1 MYTYLHG
8 AVLATRLQSEDT
20 QSLRDNHPLLLIVR
34 RGNTLKEL
42 ETLQSSS
49 TASSLVGDHTANGPV
64 ENLGGC
70 AVVEGA
76 GFFGVDNVAFVE
88 EVVVAQLRNQ
98 CKSSCEM
105 RPNSVNWYVT
115 HLVTEEAARDV
126 DLLAPHNDNLLA
138 VQNLLGDNRGQPA
151 KKMALAINDDGA

>member
-1 MYTYLHG
+1 MTETLFPALSHLDS

-64 ENLGGC
+64 ENLGRS

-76 GFFGVDNVAFVE
+76 GLFRVDNVAFVQ
-88 EVVVAQLRNQ
+88 EVVVPQLHM
-98 CKSSCEM
+98 C
-105 RPNSVNWYVT
+105 V
-115 HLVTEEAARDV
+115 
-126 DLLAPHNDNLLA
+126 
-138 VQNLLGDNRGQPA
+138 
-151 KKMALAINDDGA
+151 

>member
-1 MYTYLHG
+1 MIEIGGYIYLDS

-34 RGNTLKEL
+34 RGDTLKEL

-49 TASSLVGDHTANGPV
+49 TASSLVGDHTENGPV

-88 EVVVAQLRNQ
+88 EVVVAQLYAQ
-98 CKSSCEM
+98 KQ
-105 RPNSVNWYVT
+105 VGHFVQQ
-115 HLVTEEAARDV
+115 L
-126 DLLAPHNDNLLA
+126 NLS
-138 VQNLLGDNRGQPA
+138 RE
-151 KKMALAINDDGA
+151 

>member
-1 MYTYLHG
+1 
-8 AVLATRLQSEDT
+8 
-20 QSLRDNHPLLLIVR
+20 
-34 RGNTLKEL
+34 
-42 ETLQSSS
+42 
-49 TASSLVGDHTANGPV
+49 
-64 ENLGGC
+64 
-70 AVVEGA
+70 
-76 GFFGVDNVAFVE
+76 
-88 EVVVAQLRNQ
+88 
-98 CKSSCEM
+98 M

>member
-49 TASSLVGDHTANGPV
+49 TASSLVGDHTADGPV
-64 ENLGGC
+64 ENLRRC
-70 AVVEGA
+70 AVVEGTRL
-76 GFFGVDNVAFVE
+76 FGVDNVAFMK
-88 EVVVAQLRNQ
+88 EVVVA
-98 CKSSCEM
+98 K
-105 RPNSVNWYVT
+105 
-115 HLVTEEAARDV
+115 LVVRDS
-126 DLLAPHNDNLLA
+126 
-138 VQNLLGDNRGQPA
+138 
-151 KKMALAINDDGA
+151 